1 MNWLEFV
8 IIAMAGLL
16 FFTISLGLVALCLWA
31 IKSTVRELYLGT
43 QAIITGI
50 QDAYKKITA

>member
-1 MNWLEFV
+1 MNALEFV
-8 IIAMAGLL
+8 IIAITGLM
-16 FFTISLGLVALCLWA
+16 FFTVGLGLVALCLWA

-50 QDAYKKITA
+50 QDAYKRITA

>member
-1 MNWLEFV
+1 MNALEFV
-8 IIAMAGLL
+8 IIAITGLM
-16 FFTISLGLVALCLWA
+16 FFTVSLGLVALCLWA

-43 QAIITGI
+43 RSIITGI